1 MSQNSAKIVG
11 EKIVLSLPNAT
22 TPVVWQMDLN
32 AAQSASFTVQEDK
45 KKKTFNLVLKKDDG
59 AIEDI
64 APFDTKDTAV
74 AVLMD
79 TADALQNANNNI
91 PEIAVG
97 AAMQSSANSDKKND
111 RIGALLAFA
120 LVIVLFGIWLI
131 SASNNPPLQEIA
143 QGSETSIAAGTS
155 ESGVAVSADDFLN
168 QR

>member
-11 EKIVLSLPNAT
+11 EKIILSLPNAT
-22 TPVVWQMDLN
+22 NPVVWQMDLN
-32 AAQSASFTVQEDK
+32 AAQSASFTIQEDK

-59 AIEDI
+59 VTEDI
-64 APFDTKDTAV
+64 APFDTKEIAV
-74 AVLMD
+74 SVLMD

-91 PEIAVG
+91 PEVAIG
-97 AAMQSSANSDKKND
+97 ATMQQSASSDKKND
-111 RIGALLAFA
+111 RIGALLAFV

-143 QGSETSIAAGTS
+143 QGSSNNSASASDAA
-155 ESGVAVSADDFLN
+155 GVAVSADDFLN